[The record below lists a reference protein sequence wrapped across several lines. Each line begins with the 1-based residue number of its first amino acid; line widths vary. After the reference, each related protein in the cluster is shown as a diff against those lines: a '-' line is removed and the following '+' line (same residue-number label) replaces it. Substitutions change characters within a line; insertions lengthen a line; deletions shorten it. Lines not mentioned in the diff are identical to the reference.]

1 MHKRL
6 IVLLVLGW
14 LLSATAA
21 AADVSTQLLVYQI
34 TEPGSE
40 PYVSRMLSTPAFL
53 RLDQGRQD
61 SGFILLDRKARVIY
75 SVNAEDRTILVID
88 PPQQARKTLPAL
100 RLSAARKAQ
109 PGMPQVAGKTP
120 EHWEFFVNDR
130 LCRSAVVV
138 PGLLPQAHA
147 AYAEYLDLL
156 AYQQLL
162 TQAAIPE
169 ELQDPCDMAIHVYA
183 PLAVLDK
190 GLPLKEWHASGWRQ
204 ELVDFRE
211 TFAVPSESFELPPD
225 YQRVPLGGI

>member
-1 MHKRL
+1 MRKTL
-6 IVLLVLGW
+6 KVLLGLGW
-14 LLSATAA
+14 LMSGAVAAAELSA
-21 AADVSTQLLVYQI
+21 QLLVYQVV
-34 TEPGSE
+34 EAGAE
-40 PYVSRMLSTPAFL
+40 PYVSRLLTTPDFL

-75 SVNAEDRTILVID
+75 SVNGEDHSILVID
-88 PPQQARKTLPAL
+88 PPQKARNTPPSLQ
-100 RLSAARKAQ
+100 LSAKRKAQ

-120 EHWEFFVNDR
+120 EYWEFFVNDR

-138 PGLLPQAHA
+138 PGLLPRART

-162 TQAAIPE
+162 TQAAVPE
-169 ELQDPCDMAIHVYA
+169 ELQDPCDMAIHIYA

-190 GLPLKEWHASGWRQ
+190 GLPLREWHESGWRQ

-211 TFAVPSESFELPPD
+211 AFAVPSASFELPAD
-225 YQRVPLGGI
+225 YQRVPLGEM